1 MNGKKPP
8 DKYRTI
14 KCSLKSIVK
23 NELNQTKLFDACYR
37 THQIVIHT
45 YQFLRLWILN
55 KYHNKENIP
64 LITDDTIKMAFK
76 SLLKD
81 SQGPK
86 PKGTNLNLY
95 NEFKKLYD
103 DEYKKLNYENKLDG
117 VNLSQILGYMSV
129 DMLTNIENNI
139 KLHFIKYLNRFVNS
153 SYKKRNNELLE
164 KCEKGTKTKLRK
176 ELNKDL
182 YEIKQ
187 DLINNT
193 LNSNIKY
200 HEWINKHKNN
210 IFPKEFNTSYEF
222 DIQNNPQ
229 NYIKGMIYM
238 CLEIEKIGTKSFQ
251 FFPLRNNVIL
261 KFIPIDSKSL
271 IELFIE
277 EDKNTYL
284 IDIENKKQE
293 LWNKYFNLNNPVFKQ
308 KEYSFDYRISTDC
321 FSVSIQLIHNDFI
334 QKEKDKKQ
342 NMKNKKGQMKE
353 LTKDM
358 NQEQKEKYKEELIKK
373 KKDEQVKLKLEKKL
387 LKDKEKEAYK
397 KLSKEEKL
405 KLKEQ
410 KNKENKLTTKYI
422 EFPYLEELDDKQYNE
437 LKNGNWVVCDPGMRT
452 ILYMKNKDGITYR
465 YTNRMHMNKTKRLK
479 YQKLIK
485 NYKDK
490 KEITKIENKLSE
502 FNSKSCNLDEFKKFI
517 KNKNEINKVLL
528 DKYKEDIFRKYKWY
542 GYINRKKA
550 ETDLARNIKDKF
562 GKDVILIQGDWSD
575 RLKTTPSRIKYIST
589 PNLGLK
595 RKLNEYLTIYNLDEF
610 RTSCLNCKTE
620 ERCEN
625 MYLPDKKGIERK
637 IHSILTYQTESKRMG
652 CINRDENA
660 VNNMI
665 KIVNT
670 YLMNK
675 IRPEKFRRDSRGVYG
690 NEISYKF
697 PETIKDDN
705 PIIIG
710 INNSVKCH

>member
-1 MNGKKPP
+1 MNIQKKPP

-14 KCSLKSIVK
+14 KCSLKSILK

-55 KYHNKENIP
+55 KYHNKQDIP
-64 LITDDTIKMAFK
+64 IITDDTIKMAFK

-86 PKGTNLNLY
+86 PKGTNLSLY

-103 DEYKKLNYENKLDG
+103 DEYKKLNYEVKLDG

-153 SYKKRNNELLE
+153 SYKKQNNELLE

-187 DLINNT
+187 DLLNNT
-193 LNSNIKY
+193 LNSNNKY
-200 HEWINKHKNN
+200 HEWINKHKIN
-210 IFPKEFNTSYEF
+210 IFPNSYNTSYEF

-251 FFPLRNNVIL
+251 FFPLRNNIIL
-261 KFIPIDSKSL
+261 KYVPIDSKSL
-271 IELFIE
+271 IELFVE
-277 EDKNTYL
+277 KDKNTYL
-284 IDIENKKQE
+284 TDIENKKQE
-293 LWNKYFNLNNPVFKQ
+293 LWSKYFNLNNPVFKQ

-321 FSVSIQLIHNDFI
+321 FSVSIQLIHSDFI

-342 NMKNKKGQMKE
+342 NMKIKKSEMKE

-358 NQEQKEKYKEELIKK
+358 NQEQKEKYKEGLKK
-373 KKDEQVKLKLEKKL
+373 KKNEEQVKLKLEKKL
-387 LKDKEKEAYK
+387 LKNKEKEAYK
-397 KLSKEEKL
+397 KLSKEEKN
-405 KLKEQ
+405 K
-410 KNKENKLTTKYI
+410 KNSISKYI
-422 EFPYLEELDDKQYNE
+422 EFLYLEELNEKQYNE
-437 LKNGNWVVCDPGMRT
+437 LNNGNWVVCDPGMRT
-452 ILYMKNKDGITYR
+452 IMHMKNKDGITYR
-465 YTNRMHMNKTKRLK
+465 YTNKMHMNKTKRLK
-479 YQKLIK
+479 YQRLIK

-490 KEITKIENKLSE
+490 KEITTIENKLSE
-502 FNSKSCNLDEFKKFI
+502 FNSKSCILNEFKKFI
-517 KNKNEINKVLL
+517 KNKNELNKVLL
-528 DKYKEDIFRKYKWY
+528 EKYKEDIFRKYKWY
-542 GYINRKKA
+542 SYINRKKA
-550 ETDLARNIKDKF
+550 ETDLARNIKNKF

-575 RLKTTPSRIKYIST
+575 KLRTTPSRIKYIST

-610 RTSCLNCKTE
+610 RTSCLNYKTE
-620 ERCEN
+620 KRCEN
-625 MYLPDKKGIERK
+625 MYLPDKKGTERK
-637 IHSILTYQTESKRMG
+637 IHSILRYQTESKRMG

-675 IRPEKFRRDSRGVYG
+675 TRPEKFRRD
-690 NEISYKF
+690 YKF

-705 PIIIG
+705 PIIIV

>member
-1 MNGKKPP
+1 MNILKKPP

-14 KCSLKSIVK
+14 KCSLKSISN

-45 YQFLRLWILN
+45 YQFLRLWILK
-55 KYHNKENIP
+55 KYHNKQDIP
-64 LITDDTIKMAFK
+64 IITDDTIKMAFK

-86 PKGTNLNLY
+86 PKGNNLNLY

-103 DEYKKLNYENKLDG
+103 DEYKKLNYEVKLDG
-117 VNLSQILGYMSV
+117 VNLSQILGYMSI

-153 SYKKRNNELLE
+153 SYKKQNNELLE
-164 KCEKGTKTKLRK
+164 KCKKGTKTKLRK

-193 LNSNIKY
+193 LNSNNKY
-200 HEWINKHKNN
+200 HEWINKHKIN
-210 IFPKEFNTSYEF
+210 IFPEEFNTSYEF

-229 NYIKGMIYM
+229 NYIKSMIYM
-238 CLEIEKIGTKSFQ
+238 CLEIEKLGTKSFQ
-251 FFPLRNNVIL
+251 FFPLRNNIIL
-261 KFIPIDSKSL
+261 KYIPIDSKSI
-271 IELFIE
+271 IELFVE
-277 EDKNTYL
+277 KDKNTYL
-284 IDIENKKQE
+284 TDIENKKKE
-293 LWNKYFNLNNPVFKQ
+293 LWSKYLNLDNPVFKQ

-342 NMKNKKGQMKE
+342 NMKNKKSEMKE

-358 NQEQKEKYKEELIKK
+358 NQEQKEKYKENLQKK
-373 KKDEQVKLKLEKKL
+373 KNEEQIKLKLEKKL
-387 LKDKEKEAYK
+387 IKDKEKEGYK
-397 KLSKEEKL
+397 KLSKEEK
-405 KLKEQ
+405 
-410 KNKENKLTTKYI
+410 NKKKSISKYI
-422 EFPYLEELDDKQYNE
+422 EFPYLEELNEKQYNE
-437 LKNGNWVVCDPGMRT
+437 LNNGNWVVCDPGMRT
-452 ILYMKNKDGITYR
+452 IMHMKNKEGITYR

-479 YQKLIK
+479 YQRLIK

-502 FNSKSCNLDEFKKFI
+502 FNSKSCILNEFKKFI
-517 KNKNEINKVLL
+517 KNKNELNKVLL
-528 DKYKEDIFRKYKWY
+528 EKYKEDIFRKYKWY
-542 GYINRKKA
+542 SYINRKKA
-550 ETDLARNIKDKF
+550 ETDLARNIKNKF

-575 RLKTTPSRIKYIST
+575 KLRTTPSRIKYIST

-610 RTSCLNCKTE
+610 RTSCLNYKTE
-620 ERCEN
+620 KRCEN
-625 MYLPDKKGIERK
+625 MYLPDKKGTERK
-637 IHSILTYQTESKRMG
+637 IHSILRYQTESKRMG

-675 IRPEKFRRDSRGVYG
+675 TRPEKFRRD
-690 NEISYKF
+690 YKF

-705 PIIIG
+705 PIIIV

>member
-1 MNGKKPP
+1 
-8 DKYRTI
+8 
-14 KCSLKSIVK
+14 LKSIVK

-86 PKGTNLNLY
+86 PKGTNLSLY

-117 VNLSQILGYMSV
+117 VNLSQILGYMSI

-153 SYKKRNNELLE
+153 SYKKQNNELLE

-187 DLINNT
+187 DLLNNT
-193 LNSNIKY
+193 LNSNNKY

-222 DIQNNPQ
+222 DIQNNSQ

-238 CLEIEKIGTKSFQ
+238 CLEIGKLGTKSFQ
-251 FFPLRNNVIL
+251 FFPLRNNTVI

-271 IELFIE
+271 IELFVE

-284 IDIENKKQE
+284 TDIENKKQE

-342 NMKNKKGQMKE
+342 NMKTKKNEMKD

-358 NQEQKEKYKEELIKK
+358 NQEQKEKYKEDLIKK
-373 KKDEQVKLKLEKKL
+373 KKDEQVKIKLEKKI

-397 KLSKEEKL
+397 KLSKKEKI

-410 KNKENKLTTKYI
+410 KNTENKNKLTTKYI
-422 EFPYLEELDDKQYNE
+422 EFPYLEELNETQYNE
-437 LKNGNWVVCDPGMRT
+437 LKNGNWCCIDPGKRC
-452 ILYMKNKDGITYR
+452 LAYMKNKDGITYK

-479 YQKLIK
+479 YQRLIK
-485 NYKDK
+485 NYKDI
-490 KEITKIENKLSE
+490 KEITPIENKLSD
-502 FNSKSCNLDEFKKFI
+502 FNSKSCILDEFKKFI
-517 KNKNEINKVLL
+517 KIKNELNKVLL
-528 DKYKEDIFRKYKWY
+528 EKYKEDIFRKYKWY

-550 ETDLARNIKDKF
+550 ETDLARNIKNKF
-562 GKDVILIQGDWSD
+562 GKDVILIHGDWSD

-610 RTSCLNCKTE
+610 RTSCLNYKTE

-625 MYLPDKKGIERK
+625 MYLPDKKGVERK
-637 IHSILTYQTESKRMG
+637 IHSILRYQTESKRMG

-670 YLMNK
+670 YLVNK
-675 IRPEKFRRDSRGVYG
+675 TRPEKFRRD
-690 NEISYKF
+690 YKF
-697 PETIKDDN
+697 PDKIKDGN
-705 PIIIG
+705 PIIS

>member
-1 MNGKKPP
+1 MNILKKPP

-14 KCSLKSIVK
+14 KCSLKSISK

-37 THQIVIHT
+37 THQIVIHI
-45 YQFLRLWILN
+45 YQFLRLWILK
-55 KYHNKENIP
+55 KYHNKQEIP
-64 LITDDTIKMAFK
+64 IITDDTIKMAFK

-103 DEYKKLNYENKLDG
+103 DEYKKLNYEFKLDG

-129 DMLTNIENNI
+129 DMLTNIKNNI

-153 SYKKRNNELLE
+153 SFKKQNNKLLE

-187 DLINNT
+187 ALINNT
-193 LNSNIKY
+193 LNSNNKY
-200 HEWINKHKNN
+200 HEWINKHKVN

-238 CLEIEKIGTKSFQ
+238 CLEIEKLETKSFQ
-251 FFPLRNNVIL
+251 FFPLRNNIIL
-261 KFIPIDSKSL
+261 KYIPIDSKSI
-271 IELFIE
+271 IELFVE
-277 EDKNTYL
+277 KDKNTYL
-284 IDIENKKQE
+284 TDIENKKQE
-293 LWNKYFNLNNPVFKQ
+293 LWSKYFNLDNPVFKQ

-342 NMKNKKGQMKE
+342 NMKNKKSEMKE

-358 NQEQKEKYKEELIKK
+358 NQEQKEKYKEDLQKK
-373 KKDEQVKLKLEKKL
+373 KNEEQIKLKLEKKL
-387 LKDKEKEAYK
+387 IKDKEKEGYK
-397 KLSKEEKL
+397 KLSKEEK
-405 KLKEQ
+405 
-410 KNKENKLTTKYI
+410 NKRNSISKYI
-422 EFPYLEELDDKQYNE
+422 EFPYLEELDEKQYNI
-437 LKNGNWVVCDPGMRT
+437 LKKANWVVCDPGMRT
-452 ILYMKNKDGITYR
+452 IMHMKNKKDITYR

-479 YQKLIK
+479 YQRLIK

-502 FNSKSCNLDEFKKFI
+502 FNSKSCILDEFKKFI
-517 KNKNEINKVLL
+517 KNKNELNKVLL
-528 DKYKEDIFRKYKWY
+528 EKYKDDIFRKYKWY
-542 GYINRKKA
+542 SYIKRKKA
-550 ETDLARNIKDKF
+550 ETDLARNIKNKF
-562 GKDVILIQGDWSD
+562 GKDVILIHGDWSD
-575 RLKTTPSRIKYIST
+575 KLKTTPSRIKYIST

-610 RTSCLNCKTE
+610 RTSCLNYKTE

-625 MYLPDKKGIERK
+625 MYLPDKKGTERK
-637 IHSILTYQTESKRMG
+637 IHSILRYQTESKRMG

-675 IRPEKFRRDSRGVYG
+675 TRPEKFRRD
-690 NEISYKF
+690 YKF
-697 PETIKDDN
+697 PETIKDDNGRRLTTTVASSKKDDN

>member
-1 MNGKKPP
+1 MSSKKPP

-14 KCSLKSIVK
+14 KCSLNAISN
-23 NELNQTKLFDACYR
+23 NELNQNKLADACFR

-55 KYHNKENIP
+55 KYHNGQEIP
-64 LITDDTIKMAFK
+64 IIKDDTIKMAFK

-81 SQGPK
+81 CRGPK

-103 DEYKKLNYENKLDG
+103 DEYKKLNYEVKLDG
-117 VNLSQILGYMSV
+117 VNLSQILNYTSI

-153 SYKKRNNELLE
+153 SFKKQNNELLE
-164 KCEKGTKTKLRK
+164 NCEKGTKTKLRK

-193 LNSNIKY
+193 FNCNNKY
-200 HEWINKHKNN
+200 HEWINKHKVN

-229 NYIKGMIYM
+229 NYIKGMIHM
-238 CLEIEKIGTKSFQ
+238 CLEIEKSGTKSFQ
-251 FFPLRNNVIL
+251 FFPLRNNIIP
-261 KFIPIDSKSL
+261 KYIPIDTKSL

-277 EDKNTYL
+277 EDKNKYL
-284 IDIENKKQE
+284 TDIENNKQE
-293 LWNKYFNLNNPVFKQ
+293 LWSKFFDLNNQVFEQ

-321 FSVSIQLIHNDFI
+321 FSVSIQLIHNDYI

-342 NMKNKKGQMKE
+342 NMKTKKNEMKE

-358 NQEQKEKYKEELIKK
+358 DQEEKEKYKEDLIKK

-405 KLKEQ
+405 NLKEQ
-410 KNKENKLTTKYI
+410 KKKEITEKSITKYI
-422 EFPYLEELDDKQYNE
+422 EFPYLEELDEKQYNE
-437 LKNGNWVVCDPGMRT
+437 LKNGNWVTADPGKRCL
-452 ILYMKNKDGITYR
+452 LYMKNKDGITYK
-465 YTNRMHMNKTKRLK
+465 YTNKMHMNKTKRLK
-479 YQKLIK
+479 YQRLIK

-490 KEITKIENKLSE
+490 KEITTIENKLVE
-502 FNSKSCNLDEFKKFI
+502 FNSKSCILDEFKKFI
-517 KNKNEINKVLL
+517 KNKNELNKVLL
-528 DKYKEDIFRKYKWY
+528 EKYGEDIFRKYKWY
-542 GYINRKKA
+542 SYINCKKA
-550 ETDLARNIKDKF
+550 ETDLARDIKDKF

-575 RLKTTPSRIKYIST
+575 KLKTTPSRIKYIST

-595 RKLNEYLTIYNLDEF
+595 RKLNEYLTIYNIDEF
-610 RTSCLNCKTE
+610 RTSCLNYKTE

-625 MYLPDKKGIERK
+625 MYLPDKKGVERK
-637 IHSILTYQTESKRMG
+637 IHSILRYQTESKRMG

-665 KIVNT
+665 KIVNM

-675 IRPEKFRRDSRGVYG
+675 TRPEKYRRD
-690 NEISYKF
+690 YKF
-697 PETIKDDN
+697 SETIKDDN
-705 PIIIG
+705 PIIDIA
-710 INNSVKCH
+710 INNGVKCH

>member
-1 MNGKKPP
+1 MSSKKPP

-14 KCSLKSIVK
+14 KCSLKSICK

-37 THQIVIHT
+37 THQIIIHT

-55 KYHNKENIP
+55 KYHNKQEMPI
-64 LITDDTIKMAFK
+64 ITDDTIKMAFK

-117 VNLSQILGYMSV
+117 VNLSQILCYMAI

-153 SYKKRNNELLE
+153 SFKKQNNELLE

-187 DLINNT
+187 DLINNN
-193 LNSNIKY
+193 LNSNNKY
-200 HEWINKHKNN
+200 HEWINKHKVN

-238 CLEIEKIGTKSFQ
+238 CIEIEKIGTKSFQ
-251 FFPLRNNVIL
+251 FFPLRNNIVL
-261 KFIPIDSKSL
+261 KYVPIDSKSL

-284 IDIENKKQE
+284 TDIENKKQE
-293 LWNKYFNLNNPVFKQ
+293 LWSKYFNLNNPVFKQ

-342 NMKNKKGQMKE
+342 NMKTKKNEMKE
-353 LTKDM
+353 LTKYM
-358 NQEQKEKYKEELIKK
+358 NQEQKEKYKEDLIKK

-410 KNKENKLTTKYI
+410 KKKETTEKSITKYI
-422 EFPYLEELDDKQYNE
+422 EFPYLEELDEKQYNK
-437 LKNGNWVVCDPGMRT
+437 LKNGNWVSADPGKRCL
-452 ILYMKNKDGITYR
+452 LYMKNKDGITYK
-465 YTNRMHMNKTKRLK
+465 YTNRMHINKTKRLK
-479 YQKLIK
+479 YQRLIK

-490 KEITKIENKLSE
+490 KEITTVENKLSE
-502 FNSKSCNLDEFKKFI
+502 FNSKSCILDEFKKFI
-517 KNKNEINKVLL
+517 KNKNELNIVLL
-528 DKYKEDIFRKYKWY
+528 EKYKEDIFRKYKWY
-542 GYINRKKA
+542 SYINRKKA

-575 RLKTTPSRIKYIST
+575 RLKTTPSRINYIST

-595 RKLNEYLTIYNLDEF
+595 RKLNEYLTIYNIDEF
-610 RTSCLNCKTE
+610 RTSCLNYKTE

-625 MYLPDKKGIERK
+625 MYLPDKKGVERK
-637 IHSILTYQTESKRMG
+637 IHSILRYQTESKRMG

-670 YLMNK
+670 YLLNK
-675 IRPEKFRRDSRGVYG
+675 TRPEKFRRD
-690 NEISYKF
+690 YKF

>member
-1 MNGKKPP
+1 MSSKKPP

-55 KYHNKENIP
+55 KYHNKQEIHI
-64 LITDDTIKMAFK
+64 ITDDTIKMAFK

-117 VNLSQILGYMSV
+117 VNLSQILGYMSI
-129 DMLTNIENNI
+129 DMITNIENNI
-139 KLHFIKYLNRFVNS
+139 KLHFVKYLNRFVNS
-153 SYKKRNNELLE
+153 SYKKQNNELLE

-187 DLINNT
+187 DLLNNT
-193 LNSNIKY
+193 LNSNKKY
-200 HEWINKHKNN
+200 HEWINKNKVN

-222 DIQNNPQ
+222 DIQNNSQ

-238 CLEIEKIGTKSFQ
+238 CLEIEKLGTKSFQ
-251 FFPLRNNVIL
+251 FFPLRNNTVI

-271 IELFIE
+271 IELFVE

-284 IDIENKKQE
+284 TDIENKKQE

-334 QKEKDKKQ
+334 QKEKNKKQ
-342 NMKNKKGQMKE
+342 NMKNKKSEMKVM
-353 LTKDM
+353 TKNM
-358 NQEQKEKYKEELIKK
+358 NQEQKEKYKEDLIKK
-373 KKDEQVKLKLEKKL
+373 KKDEQVKIKLEKKI

-397 KLSKEEKL
+397 KLSKEEKI

-410 KNKENKLTTKYI
+410 KNTENKNKLTTKYI
-422 EFPYLEELDDKQYNE
+422 EFPYLEELNETQYNE
-437 LKNGNWVVCDPGMRT
+437 LKNGNWCCIDPGKRC
-452 ILYMKNKDGITYR
+452 LAYMKNKDGITYK

-479 YQKLIK
+479 YQRLIK

-490 KEITKIENKLSE
+490 KEITTIENKLSD
-502 FNSKSCNLDEFKKFI
+502 FNSKSCILDEFKKFI
-517 KNKNEINKVLL
+517 KIKNELNKVLL
-528 DKYKEDIFRKYKWY
+528 EKYKEDIFRKYKWY

-550 ETDLARNIKDKF
+550 ETDLARNIKNKF
-562 GKDVILIQGDWSD
+562 GKDVILIHGDWSD

-610 RTSCLNCKTE
+610 RTSCLNYKTE

-625 MYLPDKKGIERK
+625 MYLPDKKGVERK
-637 IHSILTYQTESKRMG
+637 IHSILRYQTESKRMG

-670 YLMNK
+670 YLVNK
-675 IRPEKFRRDSRGVYG
+675 TRPEKFRRD
-690 NEISYKF
+690 YKF
-697 PETIKDDN
+697 PEKIKNDN
-705 PIIIG
+705 PIIS

>member
-1 MNGKKPP
+1 MSSKKPP

-14 KCSLKSIVK
+14 KCSLKSIVN

-37 THQIVIHT
+37 THQIIIHT

-86 PKGTNLNLY
+86 PKGTNLSLY

-117 VNLSQILGYMSV
+117 VNLSQILGYMSI

-139 KLHFIKYLNRFVNS
+139 KLHFIKYVNRFVNS
-153 SYKKRNNELLE
+153 SYKKQNNELLE

-187 DLINNT
+187 DLLNNT
-193 LNSNIKY
+193 LNSNNKY

-251 FFPLRNNVIL
+251 FFPLRNNIIL

-284 IDIENKKQE
+284 TDIENKKQE
-293 LWNKYFNLNNPVFKQ
+293 LWNKYFNLKNPVFKQ

-353 LTKDM
+353 MTKNM
-358 NQEQKEKYKEELIKK
+358 NREQKEKYKEDLIKK
-373 KKDEQVKLKLEKKL
+373 KKDEQVKIKLEKKI

-397 KLSKEEKL
+397 KLSKEEKI
-405 KLKEQ
+405 KLKKQRNTEN
-410 KNKENKLTTKYI
+410 KNKLTKYI
-422 EFPYLEELDDKQYNE
+422 EFPYLEELNETQYNDI
-437 LKNGNWVVCDPGMRT
+437 KKGNWVVCDPGKRT
-452 ILYMKNKDGITYR
+452 LMYMKNKDGITYK

-479 YQKLIK
+479 YQRLIK

-490 KEITKIENKLSE
+490 KEITPIENKLSD
-502 FNSKSCNLDEFKKFI
+502 FNSKSCILDKFKKFI
-517 KNKNEINKVLL
+517 KNKNKLNKVLL
-528 DKYKEDIFRKYKWY
+528 EKYKEDIFRKYKWY
-542 GYINRKKA
+542 AYINSNKA
-550 ETDLARNIKDKF
+550 ETDLTRNIKDKF
-562 GKDVILIQGDWSD
+562 GKDVILIHGDWSD
-575 RLKTTPSRIKYIST
+575 KLKTTPSRIKYIST

-610 RTSCLNCKTE
+610 RTSCLNYKTE
-620 ERCEN
+620 EKCEN
-625 MYLPDKKGIERK
+625 MYLPDKKGVERK
-637 IHSILTYQTESKRMG
+637 IHSILRYQTESKRMG

-670 YLMNK
+670 YLLNK
-675 IRPEKFRRDSRGVYG
+675 TRPEKFRR
-690 NEISYKF
+690 EYKF
-697 PETIKDDN
+697 PDKIKDDN
-705 PIIIG
+705 PIIS

>member
-86 PKGTNLNLY
+86 PKGTNLSLY

-103 DEYKKLNYENKLDG
+103 DEYKKLNYKVKLDG
-117 VNLSQILGYMSV
+117 VNLSQILGYMSI

-153 SYKKRNNELLE
+153 SYKKQNNELLE
-164 KCEKGTKTKLRK
+164 KCEKGTKTILRK
-176 ELNKDL
+176 QLNKDL

-251 FFPLRNNVIL
+251 FFPLRNNIIL

-284 IDIENKKQE
+284 TDIENKKQE
-293 LWNKYFNLNNPVFKQ
+293 LWNKYFNLKNPVFKQ

-321 FSVSIQLIHNDFI
+321 FSVSIQLIDNDFI

-353 LTKDM
+353 MTKNM
-358 NQEQKEKYKEELIKK
+358 NQEQKEKYKEDLIKK
-373 KKDEQVKLKLEKKL
+373 KKDEQVKIKLEKKI

-397 KLSKEEKL
+397 KLSKEEKI
-405 KLKEQ
+405 KLKKQ
-410 KNKENKLTTKYI
+410 KNTENKNKLTKYI
-422 EFPYLEELDDKQYNE
+422 EFPYLEELNETQYNDF
-437 LKNGNWVVCDPGMRT
+437 KKGNWVVCDPGKRT
-452 ILYMKNKDGITYR
+452 LMYMKNKDGITYK

-479 YQKLIK
+479 YQRLIK
-485 NYKDK
+485 NYKDI
-490 KEITKIENKLSE
+490 KEITPIENKLSD
-502 FNSKSCNLDEFKKFI
+502 FNSKSCILDEFKKFI
-517 KNKNEINKVLL
+517 KNKNELNKVLL
-528 DKYKEDIFRKYKWY
+528 QKYKEDIFRKYKWY
-542 GYINRKKA
+542 AYINRKKA

-562 GKDVILIQGDWSD
+562 GKDVILIHGDWSD
-575 RLKTTPSRIKYIST
+575 KLKTTPSRIKYIST

-610 RTSCLNCKTE
+610 RTSCLNYKTE

-625 MYLPDKKGIERK
+625 MYLPDKKGVERK

-670 YLMNK
+670 YLLNK
-675 IRPEKFRRDSRGVYG
+675 TRPEKFRRD
-690 NEISYKF
+690 YKF
-697 PETIKDDN
+697 PDKIKDGN
-705 PIIIG
+705 PIIS

>member
-1 MNGKKPP
+1 MSNKKPP
-8 DKYRTI
+8 DKYKTI

-55 KYHNKENIP
+55 KYHNKKEIP
-64 LITDDTIKMAFK
+64 IITDDTIKMAFK

-117 VNLSQILGYMSV
+117 VNLSQILSYMSI

-139 KLHFIKYLNRFVNS
+139 KLHFIKYVNRFVNS
-153 SYKKRNNELLE
+153 SYKKQNNELLE

-176 ELNKDL
+176 ELRKELNKDL

-187 DLINNT
+187 DLLNNT
-193 LNSNIKY
+193 LNSNKKY

-229 NYIKGMIYM
+229 NYIKGMIYI
-238 CLEIEKIGTKSFQ
+238 CLEIEKLGTKSFQ
-251 FFPLRNNVIL
+251 FFPLRNNTVL

-284 IDIENKKQE
+284 TDIENKKQE
-293 LWNKYFNLNNPVFKQ
+293 LWNKYFNLNNQVFKQ
-308 KEYSFDYRISTDC
+308 KECSFDYRISTDC

-334 QKEKDKKQ
+334 QKEKNKKQ
-342 NMKNKKGQMKE
+342 NMKNKKSEMKE
-353 LTKDM
+353 MTKNM
-358 NQEQKEKYKEELIKK
+358 NQEQKEKYKEDLIKK
-373 KKDEQVKLKLEKKL
+373 KKDEQVKIKLEKKI

-397 KLSKEEKL
+397 KLSKEEKI

-410 KNKENKLTTKYI
+410 KNTENKNKLTTKYI
-422 EFPYLEELDDKQYNE
+422 EFPYLEELSETQYDNF
-437 LKNGNWVVCDPGMRT
+437 KKSNWVVCDPGKRT
-452 ILYMKNKDGITYR
+452 LMYMKNKDGITYK

-479 YQKLIK
+479 YQRLIK
-485 NYKDK
+485 NYKDI
-490 KEITKIENKLSE
+490 KEITPIENKLSD
-502 FNSKSCNLDEFKKFI
+502 FNSKSCILDEFKKFI
-517 KNKNEINKVLL
+517 KNKNELNKVLL
-528 DKYKEDIFRKYKWY
+528 EKYKEDIFRKYKWY
-542 GYINRKKA
+542 SYVNRKRA
-550 ETDLARNIKDKF
+550 ETDLARNIKNKF
-562 GKDVILIQGDWSD
+562 GKDVILIHGDWSD
-575 RLKTTPSRIKYIST
+575 KLKTTPSRIKYIST

-610 RTSCLNCKTE
+610 RTSCLNYKTE

-637 IHSILTYQTESKRMG
+637 IHSILRYQTESKRMG

-665 KIVNT
+665 KIVNI

-675 IRPEKFRRDSRGVYG
+675 TRPEKFRRD
-690 NEISYKF
+690 YKF
-697 PETIKDDN
+697 PDKIKDGN
-705 PIIIG
+705 PIIID

>member
-1 MNGKKPP
+1 MNSKKPP

-14 KCSLKSIVK
+14 KCSLKSISK
-23 NELNQTKLFDACYR
+23 NELDQTKLFDACFR

-55 KYHNKENIP
+55 KYHNKQDIP
-64 LITDDTIKMAFK
+64 IIADDTIKMAFK

-95 NEFKKLYD
+95 NEFKKFYN
-103 DEYKKLNYENKLDG
+103 DEYKNLNYETKLDG
-117 VNLSQILGYMSV
+117 VNLSQILNYMTV

-139 KLHFIKYLNRFVNS
+139 KLHFFKYIKRFVNS
-153 SYKKRNNELLE
+153 SFKKYNNELLE

-182 YEIKQ
+182 YDIKE

-193 LNSNIKY
+193 LKSNLKY
-200 HEWINKHKNN
+200 HEWINQHKIN
-210 IFPKEFNTSYEF
+210 IFPEEYNTSYEF
-222 DIQNNPQ
+222 DIMNNPQ

-238 CLEIEKIGTKSFQ
+238 CLEIEKLGTKSFQ
-251 FFPLRNNVIL
+251 FFPLRNNITI
-261 KFIPIDSKSL
+261 KNIPIDSASL
-271 IELFIE
+271 IDLFIE

-284 IDIENKKQE
+284 TDIENIKQE
-293 LWNKYFNLNNPVFKQ
+293 IWNKFFNLDNPVFKQ

-342 NMKNKKGQMKE
+342 NMKAKKKEIKE

-358 NQEQKEKYKEELIKK
+358 NQEEKEKYKDELIKK
-373 KKDEQVKLKLEKKL
+373 KKDEHIKIKLDKKLKR
-387 LKDKEKEAYK
+387 DKEKDEYK
-397 KLSKEEKL
+397 KLPKEEKV

-410 KNKENKLTTKYI
+410 KKKDKKINRYI
-422 EFPYLEELDDKQYNE
+422 EFPYLEELDDIHFNE
-437 LKNGNWVVCDPGMRT
+437 LKNGNWCCVDPGMRN
-452 ILYMKNKDGITYR
+452 ILYMKNKDGTTYK

-479 YQKLIK
+479 YQRLIK

-490 KEITKIENKLSE
+490 KEITTMENKLSE

-517 KNKNEINKVLL
+517 KNKNELNKVLL
-528 DKYKEDIFRKYKWY
+528 EKYKEDIFRKYKWY
-542 GYINRKKA
+542 SYINRKKA
-550 ETDLARNIKDKF
+550 ETDLARNIKNKF
-562 GKDVILIQGDWSD
+562 GNDVIICFGDWSD
-575 RLKTTPSRIKYIST
+575 KLKTTPSRIKYIST

-610 RTSCLNCKTE
+610 RTSCINCKTE

-625 MYLPDKKGIERK
+625 MYLQDKKGIERK

-670 YLMNK
+670 YLHNK
-675 IRPEKFRRDSRGVYG
+675 TRPEKFRRDF
-690 NEISYKF
+690 IF
-697 PETIKDDN
+697 PEAIKDEN
-705 PIIIG
+705 PIVI
-710 INNSVKCH
+710 

>member
-1 MNGKKPP
+1 MSSKKPP

-37 THQIVIHT
+37 THQIIIHT

-86 PKGTNLNLY
+86 AKGTNLSLY

-117 VNLSQILGYMSV
+117 VNLSQILGYMSI

-153 SYKKRNNELLE
+153 SYKKQNNELLE

-187 DLINNT
+187 DLLNNT
-193 LNSNIKY
+193 LDSNIKY

-251 FFPLRNNVIL
+251 FFPLRNNIIL

-284 IDIENKKQE
+284 TDIENKKQE
-293 LWNKYFNLNNPVFKQ
+293 LWNKYFNLNNTVFKQ

-353 LTKDM
+353 ITKNM
-358 NQEQKEKYKEELIKK
+358 NQEQKEKYKEYLIKK
-373 KKDEQVKLKLEKKL
+373 KKDEQVKIKLEKKI

-397 KLSKEEKL
+397 KLSKEEKI
-405 KLKEQ
+405 KLKKQ
-410 KNKENKLTTKYI
+410 KNTENKNKLTTKYI
-422 EFPYLEELDDKQYNE
+422 EFPYLEELNETQYNE
-437 LKNGNWVVCDPGMRT
+437 LKNGNWVVSDPGKRC
-452 ILYMKNKDGITYR
+452 ISYMKNKNGITYK

-479 YQKLIK
+479 YQRLIK

-490 KEITKIENKLSE
+490 KEITPIENKLSD
-502 FNSKSCNLDEFKKFI
+502 FNSKSCILDEFKKFI
-517 KNKNEINKVLL
+517 KNKNELNKVLL
-528 DKYKEDIFRKYKWY
+528 EKYKEDIFRKYKWY
-542 GYINRKKA
+542 SYVNRKRA
-550 ETDLARNIKDKF
+550 ETDLARNIKNKF
-562 GKDVILIQGDWSD
+562 GKDVILIEGDYSD
-575 RLKTTPSRIKYIST
+575 KLKTTPSRIKYIST

-610 RTSCLNCKTE
+610 RTSCLNYKTE
-620 ERCEN
+620 EKCEN
-625 MYLPDKKGIERK
+625 MYLPDKKGIKRK

-670 YLMNK
+670 YLLNK
-675 IRPEKFRRDSRGVYG
+675 TRPEKFRKD
-690 NEISYKF
+690 YKF
-697 PETIKDDN
+697 PEKIKDDN

>member
-1 MNGKKPP
+1 MSSKKPP

-14 KCSLKSIVK
+14 KCSLKSILK

-55 KYHNKENIP
+55 KYHNKQEIP
-64 LITDDTIKMAFK
+64 IITDDTIKMAFK

-86 PKGTNLNLY
+86 PKGTNLTLY

-103 DEYKKLNYENKLDG
+103 DEYKKLNYEVKLDG
-117 VNLSQILGYMSV
+117 VNLSQILGYMSI

-153 SYKKRNNELLE
+153 SFKKQNNELLE
-164 KCEKGTKTKLRK
+164 KCEKETKLRK

-193 LNSNIKY
+193 SNSNNKY
-200 HEWINKHKNN
+200 HEWINKHKVN

-222 DIQNNPQ
+222 DIMNNPQ

-238 CLEIEKIGTKSFQ
+238 CIEIEKIGTKSFQ
-251 FFPLRNNVIL
+251 FFPLRNNIIL
-261 KFIPIDSKSL
+261 KYIPIDSKSL

-284 IDIENKKQE
+284 TDIENKKQE
-293 LWNKYFNLNNPVFKQ
+293 LWSKYLNLNNPVFKQ

-342 NMKNKKGQMKE
+342 NMKTKKNEMKD

-358 NQEQKEKYKEELIKK
+358 NQEQKEKYKEDLIKK

-410 KNKENKLTTKYI
+410 KNKENKLKQIIKYI
-422 EFPYLEELDDKQYNE
+422 EFPYLEELDEKQYNE
-437 LKNGNWVVCDPGMRT
+437 LKNGNWVTADPGKRT
-452 ILYMKNKDGITYR
+452 LMYMKNKEGITYR

-479 YQKLIK
+479 YQRLIK

-490 KEITKIENKLSE
+490 KEITTTENKLSE
-502 FNSKSCNLDEFKKFI
+502 FNSKSCILNEFKKFI
-517 KNKNEINKVLL
+517 KNKNELNKVLL
-528 DKYKEDIFRKYKWY
+528 EKYKEDIFRKYKWY
-542 GYINRKKA
+542 SYINRKKA
-550 ETDLARNIKDKF
+550 ETDLARNIKNKF

-575 RLKTTPSRIKYIST
+575 KLKTTPSRIKYIST

-595 RKLNEYLTIYNLDEF
+595 RKLNEYLTIYNIDEF
-610 RTSCLNCKTE
+610 RTSCLNYKTE

-625 MYLPDKKGIERK
+625 MYLPDKKGTKRK
-637 IHSILTYQTESKRMG
+637 IHSILRYQTESKRMG

-670 YLMNK
+670 YLLNK
-675 IRPEKFRRDSRGVYG
+675 TRPEKFRRD
-690 NEISYKF
+690 YKF
-697 PETIKDDN
+697 SEKIKDDN
-705 PIIIG
+705 PIIIS

>member
-1 MNGKKPP
+1 MSSKKPP

-14 KCSLKSIVK
+14 KCSLKSISK

-55 KYHNKENIP
+55 KYHNKQEIP
-64 LITDDTIKMAFK
+64 IITDDTIKMAFK

-86 PKGTNLNLY
+86 PKGTNLSLY

-103 DEYKKLNYENKLDG
+103 DEYKKLNYEIKLDG
-117 VNLSQILGYMSV
+117 VNLSQILCYMAI

-153 SYKKRNNELLE
+153 SFKKQNNELLE
-164 KCEKGTKTKLRK
+164 KCDKETKTKLRK

-193 LNSNIKY
+193 LNSNNKY
-200 HEWINKHKNN
+200 HEWINKHKVN

-251 FFPLRNNVIL
+251 FFPLRNNIVI
-261 KFIPIDSKSL
+261 KYIPIDSKSL

-284 IDIENKKQE
+284 TDVENKKQE
-293 LWNKYFNLNNPVFKQ
+293 LWSKYFNLNNPVFKQ

-342 NMKNKKGQMKE
+342 NMKTKKGQMKE

-358 NQEQKEKYKEELIKK
+358 NQEQKEKYKEDLIKK
-373 KKDEQVKLKLEKKL
+373 KKDEQIKLKLEKKL

-410 KNKENKLTTKYI
+410 KNKENKLKQTSKYI
-422 EFPYLEELDDKQYNE
+422 EFPYLEELDEKQYNE
-437 LKNGNWVVCDPGMRT
+437 LKNGNWIVCDPGKRT
-452 ILYMKNKDGITYR
+452 LMYMKNKDGITYK

-479 YQKLIK
+479 YQRLVK

-502 FNSKSCNLDEFKKFI
+502 FNSKSCILDEFKKFI
-517 KNKNEINKVLL
+517 KNKNELNKVLL
-528 DKYKEDIFRKYKWY
+528 QKYKEDIFRKYKWY
-542 GYINRKKA
+542 SYINRKKA

-575 RLKTTPSRIKYIST
+575 KLKTTPSRIKYIST

-595 RKLNEYLTIYNLDEF
+595 RKLNEYLSIYNIDEF
-610 RTSCLNCKTE
+610 RTSCLNYKTE

-625 MYLPDKKGIERK
+625 MYLLDKKGVERK
-637 IHSILTYQTESKRMG
+637 IHSILRYQTESKRMG

-670 YLMNK
+670 YLLNK
-675 IRPEKFRRDSRGVYG
+675 TRPEKFRRD
-690 NEISYKF
+690 YKF

-705 PIIIG
+705 PIIID

>member
-1 MNGKKPP
+1 MNIQKKPP

-14 KCSLKSIVK
+14 KCSLKSISK

-55 KYHNKENIP
+55 KYHNKQEISI
-64 LITDDTIKMAFK
+64 ITDDTIKMAFK

-103 DEYKKLNYENKLDG
+103 EEYKKFNYEVKLDG
-117 VNLSQILGYMSV
+117 VNLSHILGYMSI
-129 DMLTNIENNI
+129 DILTNIENNI

-153 SYKKRNNELLE
+153 SFKKQNNELLE
-164 KCEKGTKTKLRK
+164 KCEKGTKKKLRK

-193 LNSNIKY
+193 LNSNNKY

-229 NYIKGMIYM
+229 SYIKGMIYM

-251 FFPLRNNVIL
+251 FFPLRNNIIL
-261 KFIPIDSKSL
+261 KYIPIDSALL
-271 IELFIE
+271 IDLFIE
-277 EDKNTYL
+277 KDKNTYL
-284 IDIENKKQE
+284 TDIENKKQE
-293 LWNKYFNLNNPVFKQ
+293 LWNKYFNLSNPVFKQ

-342 NMKNKKGQMKE
+342 NMKNKKNKMKE

-358 NQEQKEKYKEELIKK
+358 NQKQKEKYKEGLQKK
-373 KKDEQVKLKLEKKL
+373 KNEEQVKIKLEKKL

-397 KLSKEEKL
+397 KLSKEEK
-405 KLKEQ
+405 
-410 KNKENKLTTKYI
+410 NKRNSISKYI
-422 EFPYLEELDDKQYNE
+422 EFPYLEELDEKQYNN
-437 LKNGNWVVCDPGMRT
+437 LKKANWVVCDPGKRC
-452 ILYMKNKDGITYR
+452 LAYMKNKDGITYR

-479 YQKLIK
+479 YQRLIK

-502 FNSKSCNLDEFKKFI
+502 FNSKSCILNEFKKFI
-517 KNKNEINKVLL
+517 KNKNELNKVLL
-528 DKYKEDIFRKYKWY
+528 GKYKEDIFRKYKWY
-542 GYINRKKA
+542 SYINRKKA
-550 ETDLARNIKDKF
+550 ETDLARNIKNKF
-562 GKDVILIQGDWSD
+562 GKDVILIEGDWSD
-575 RLKTTPSRIKYIST
+575 KLKTTSSRIKYIST

-610 RTSCLNCKTE
+610 RTSCLNYKTE

-625 MYLPDKKGIERK
+625 MYLPDKKGTERK

-670 YLMNK
+670 YLLNK
-675 IRPEKFRRDSRGVYG
+675 TRPEKFRRD
-690 NEISYKF
+690 YKF
-697 PETIKDDN
+697 PDKKKITKDDN
-705 PIIIG
+705 PIIG